1 MRSTIR
7 SVRRTADFRSTACR
21 WLLFL
26 GTSLAGLAT
35 VHAATLNPAVL
46 PRIEAATFEVVQAKP
61 IADPLTYEK
70 PLPLDLLP
78 YQERTDKYHSI
89 GTAFAIG
96 PNRYVTAG
104 HVLLA
109 GVASLW
115 GPIELRDA
123 KGKVY
128 AIDKIEK
135 FSLRKDF
142 VVFSLA
148 TQPTDAA
155 TLPIDAKPTLNTVV
169 YAVGNALGTGV
180 VIRDGLYTSD
190 TPEQQ
195 DGQWKWLR
203 FSAAASPGN
212 SGGPLLDQQGKVI
225 GVVLMKSMN
234 ENLNYA
240 LPISEVLNAPDHLAV
255 INERAPYQFAVFD
268 TTLSNLFKAQF
279 ALPVSLADFNTS
291 FLEAR
296 NAYADSQLKAL
307 LAQESDR
314 LFPRGAGS
322 SRLLHAVPS
331 LDSFPRLIV
340 RNGNG
345 DWGLSAK
352 RGPRTPLSGNGYL
365 DVGEA
370 GHSLLFHLRRPDSV
384 SAQQLYHDP
393 AQLIDLVAKTGFLR
407 RTVGTERVRIT
418 GIGKPQQDTV
428 YTDAWQRHWQ
438 VRVWPMP
445 YANGLVISFSLPV
458 PDGYA
463 TLLQLV
469 PPANAHDNLIDM
481 RAMTNFVQVAYDGTL
496 AQWRDYLSQ
505 TALLPTVFH
514 DIRIKADY
522 GRRFSY
528 ASPRLDFSF
537 GPKLQPIT
545 ANSTL
550 TLGLGYFSDHD
561 KVVWDVGDVRVKAD
575 ASDPY
580 RINLER
586 HVQPSAD
593 LDDAFQ
599 SAWRKLVQGQ
609 YPFDGVPHSVGGMMR
624 AVKAVPLAAGASPDV
639 RYSVFYGVEGI
650 TPPATVKT
658 GFDQL
663 MKGVH
668 VREH

>member
-1 MRSTIR
+1 
-7 SVRRTADFRSTACR
+7 
-21 WLLFL
+21 LLL
-26 GTSLAGLAT
+26 IGIGLAGIAAT
-35 VHAATLNPAVL
+35 HAATLDPAVL

-61 IADPLTYEK
+61 TADPLTYEK

-78 YQERTDKYHSI
+78 YQERIDKYHSI

-109 GVASLW
+109 GVGSLW
-115 GPIELRDA
+115 GPLELRDA
-123 KGKVY
+123 KGRVY

-142 VVFSLA
+142 AVFSLA
-148 TQPTDAA
+148 TQPDGAA
-155 TLPIDAKPTLNTVV
+155 ALAIDSKPAVNTAV

-195 DGQWKWLR
+195 EGQWKWLR

-212 SGGPLLDQQGKVI
+212 SGGPLLDQDGRVI
-225 GVVLMKSMN
+225 GVVLMKSAN

-240 LPISEVLNAPDHLAV
+240 LPISEVLNAPEHLAV
-255 INERAPYQFAVFD
+255 IDERLPYQFAVFD
-268 TTLSNLFKAQF
+268 TTLSNIFKAQF
-279 ALPVSLADFNTS
+279 ALPASLASFNAS
-291 FLEAR
+291 FQGAR
-296 NAYADSQLKAL
+296 DAYADSQLKAL
-307 LAQESDR
+307 LGQESER
-314 LFPRGAGS
+314 LFPRGAGA
-322 SRLLHAVPS
+322 SRLLHSVPG

-340 RNGNG
+340 RNPNG
-345 DWGLSAK
+345 DWGLSA
-352 RGPRTPLSGNGYL
+352 RMGPRTPLAGNGYIA
-365 DVGEA
+365 VGEA
-370 GHSLLFHLRRPDSV
+370 GHSLLFHLRKPDNV
-384 SAQQLYHDP
+384 SSQQLYQDP

-418 GIGKPQQDTV
+418 GFGKPDQDTI

-438 VRVWPMP
+438 VRVWPVP
-445 YANGLVISFSLPV
+445 YANALIISFSLPV

-469 PPANAHDNLIDM
+469 PPASVHDHLIDM
-481 RAMTNFVQVAYDGTL
+481 RALTDFVQVAYDGTL
-496 AQWRDYLSQ
+496 AQWHDFLGQ
-505 TALLPTVFH
+505 TALLPALVR
-514 DIRIKADY
+514 DIHVDADY

-528 ASPRLDFSF
+528 TSPRLDFNYS
-537 GPKLQPIT
+537 PTLQPIT

-550 TLGLGYFSDHD
+550 TLGLGYFSDHG
-561 KVVWDVGDVRVKAD
+561 KVVWDVGDVWVKAD

-580 RINLER
+580 HVNIER

-599 SAWRKLVQGQ
+599 SAWRKVAQGQ
-609 YPFDGVPHSVGGMMR
+609 PPFDGVPVSADGVIR
-624 AVKAVPLAAGASPDV
+624 VTRVVPAAGASPDV
-639 RYSVFYGVEGI
+639 RYTAFYSVAGSS
-650 TPPATVKT
+650 PPATART
-658 GFDQL
+658 GLAQL
-663 MKGVH
+663 MKNLHVH
-668 VREH
+668 EH

>member
-1 MRSTIR
+1 MRMR
-7 SVRRTADFRSTACR
+7 NGFFRGADVLRSTAWRC
-21 WLLFL
+21 LLLL
-26 GTSLAGLAT
+26 GTGLAGIAAA
-35 VHAATLNPAVL
+35 HAATLDPAVL

-61 IADPLTYEK
+61 VADPLTYEK
-70 PLPLDLLP
+70 PLPLDLLQ

-109 GVASLW
+109 GVGSLW

-148 TQPTDAA
+148 TQPKDAA
-155 TLPIDAKPTLNTVV
+155 TLPVDAKPTLNTVV

-180 VIRDGLYTSD
+180 VTRDGLYTSD

-212 SGGPLLDQQGKVI
+212 SGGPLLDQDGKVI
-225 GVVLMKSMN
+225 GVVLMKSAN

-240 LPISEVLNAPDHLAV
+240 LPISEVLNAPGQAV
-255 INERAPYQFAVFD
+255 IDERAPYQFAVFD
-268 TTLSNLFKAQF
+268 TTLSNVFKAQF
-279 ALPVSLADFNTS
+279 PLPLGLAEFNAS
-291 FLEAR
+291 FQKAR

-307 LAQESDR
+307 LAQESER
-314 LFPRGAGS
+314 LFPRGAGA
-322 SRLLHAVPS
+322 SRLLHSVPQ

-340 RNGNG
+340 RNSNG
-345 DWGLSAK
+345 DWGLSA
-352 RGPRTPLSGNGYL
+352 RLGPRTPLAGNGYIA
-365 DVGEA
+365 VGEA
-370 GHSLLFHLRRPDSV
+370 GHSLLFHLRKPDNV
-384 SAQQLYHDP
+384 SSQQLYQDP
-393 AQLIDLVAKTGFLR
+393 AQLIDMVAKTGFLR

-418 GIGKPQQDTV
+418 GFGKPDQDTI

-438 VRVWPMP
+438 VRVWPVP
-445 YANGLVISFSLPV
+445 YANGMIVSFSLPV

-463 TLLQLV
+463 TMLQLV
-469 PPANAHDNLIDM
+469 PPASMHDHMIDM
-481 RAMTNFVQVAYDGTL
+481 RALTDFVQVAYDGTL
-496 AQWRDYLSQ
+496 AQWSDYLGQ
-505 TALLPTVFH
+505 TALLPAVLH
-514 DIRIKADY
+514 DIHVDADY

-528 ASPRLDFSF
+528 RSPRLDFSY
-537 GPKLQPIT
+537 GPGLQTIT

-550 TLGLGYFSDHD
+550 TLGMGYFSDHG

-586 HVQPSAD
+586 HVQPPAD

-599 SAWRKLVQGQ
+599 NAWRKLVQGN
-609 YPFDGVPHSVGGMMR
+609 YPFDGEPHSVGGEMR
-624 AVKAVPLAAGASPDV
+624 AAKAMPAVAGAAPDV
-639 RYSVFYGVEGI
+639 RYSVFYGVEDI
-650 TPPATVKT
+650 SPPATVKT
-658 GFDQL
+658 RFDQL
-663 MKGVH
+663 MKDVH
-668 VREH
+668 VHER

>member
-1 MRSTIR
+1 M
-7 SVRRTADFRSTACR
+7 
-21 WLLFL
+21 LL
-26 GTSLAGLAT
+26 GAGLAGLGAA
-35 VHAATLNPAVL
+35 HAATLDPAVL

-61 IADPLTYEK
+61 TVDPLTYEK

-96 PNRYVTAG
+96 NNRYVTAG

-109 GVASLW
+109 GVGSLW
-115 GPIELRDA
+115 GPLELRDA

-148 TQPTDAA
+148 SQPDAA
-155 TLPIDAKPTLNTVV
+155 VALAIDSKPVANTVV

-212 SGGPLLDQQGKVI
+212 SGGPLLDQTGKVI
-225 GVVLMKSMN
+225 GVVLMKSAN

-240 LPISEVLNAPDHLAV
+240 LPISEVLNAPEQVAV
-255 INERAPYQFAVFD
+255 IDERAPYQFAVFE
-268 TTLSNLFKAQF
+268 TTLSNVFKAQF
-279 ALPVSLADFNTS
+279 PLPVSLADFNAS
-291 FLEAR
+291 FLSAR
-296 NAYADSQLKAL
+296 NAYAESQLKAL

-314 LFPRGAGS
+314 LFPRGAGA
-322 SRLLHAVPS
+322 SRLLHSVPS
-331 LDSFPRLIV
+331 LDSFPRMIV
-340 RNGNG
+340 RNSNG
-345 DWGLSAK
+345 DWGLSA
-352 RGPRTPLSGNGYL
+352 RLGPRTPLSGNGYIA
-365 DVGEA
+365 VGEGA
-370 GHSLLFHLRRPDSV
+370 HSLLFHLRKPDSI

-393 AQLIDLVAKTGFLR
+393 AQLIDLVAKTGFMR
-407 RTVGTERVRIT
+407 RSVGTERVKIT
-418 GIGKPQQDTV
+418 GFGKPDQDTI

-438 VRVWPMP
+438 VRVWPVP

-469 PPANAHDNLIDM
+469 PAASANDHLIDM
-481 RAMTNFVQVAYDGTL
+481 RALTDFVQVAYDGTL
-496 AQWRDYLSQ
+496 AQWRDYLGQ
-505 TALLPTVFH
+505 TALLPAVLR
-514 DIRIKADY
+514 DIQIKADD
-522 GRRFSY
+522 GHRFSY

-537 GPKLQPIT
+537 GPTLQPIT

-550 TLGLGYFSDHD
+550 TLGLGYFSDLG

-580 RINLER
+580 HVNFQR
-586 HVQPSAD
+586 HVQPSSD
-593 LDDAFQ
+593 LDDVFQ

-609 YPFDGVPHSVGGMMR
+609 QPLDGVPVSVDGAMR
-624 AVKAVPLAAGASPDV
+624 VSAVLPLAAGASPAV
-639 RYSVFYGVEGI
+639 RYSVFYSVVGS
-650 TPPATVKT
+650 TPPASVKA
-658 GFDQL
+658 GLGQL
-663 MKGVH
+663 MKDAH

>member
-1 MRSTIR
+1 MRATNGF
-7 SVRRTADFRSTACR
+7 VRRTAALRFTACR
-21 WLLFL
+21 WLVFL
-26 GTSLAGLAT
+26 GTGLAGLAAA
-35 VHAATLNPAVL
+35 HAATLDPAVL

-61 IADPLTYEK
+61 TTDPLTYEK

-96 PNRYVTAG
+96 ANRYVTAG

-109 GVASLW
+109 GVGSLW
-115 GPIELRDA
+115 GPLELRDA

-128 AIDKIEK
+128 AIDRIEK

-142 VVFSLA
+142 AVFSLVS
-148 TQPTDAA
+148 QPDSPLALA
-155 TLPIDAKPTLNTVV
+155 IDSKPAVNTAV

-212 SGGPLLDQQGKVI
+212 SGGPLLDQGGKVI
-225 GVVLMKSMN
+225 GVVLMKSAN

-240 LPISEVLNAPDHLAV
+240 LPISEVLNAPEHQAV
-255 INERAPYQFAVFD
+255 IDERAPYQFAVFD
-268 TTLSNLFKAQF
+268 TTLSNVFKAQF
-279 ALPVSLADFNTS
+279 PLPASLADFNAS
-291 FLEAR
+291 FLKAR

-322 SRLLHAVPS
+322 SRLLHAVPQ

-345 DWGLSAK
+345 DWGLSA
-352 RGPRTPLSGNGYL
+352 RLGPRTPLSGNGYIA
-365 DVGEA
+365 VGEA
-370 GHSLLFHLRRPDSV
+370 GHSLLFHLRKPDSV
-384 SAQQLYHDP
+384 SAQQLYRDP

-418 GIGKPQQDTV
+418 GFGKPDQDTV

-438 VRVWPMP
+438 VRVWPVP
-445 YANGLVISFSLPV
+445 YANGLIISFSLPV

-469 PPANAHDNLIDM
+469 PAASAHDHLIDM
-481 RAMTNFVQVAYDGTL
+481 RALTDFVQVAYDGTL
-496 AQWRDYLSQ
+496 AQWRDYLGQ
-505 TALLPTVFH
+505 TALLPAVLH
-514 DIRIKADY
+514 DTRVDADY

-537 GPKLQPIT
+537 GPTLQPIT

-550 TLGLGYFSDHD
+550 TLGLGYFSDHG

-575 ASDPY
+575 TSDPY

-586 HVQPSAD
+586 HVQPSTD

-599 SAWRKLVQGQ
+599 SGWRKVVQGQ
-609 YPFDGVPHSVGGMMR
+609 HPFDGVPHSVDGEMR
-624 AVKAVPLAAGASPDV
+624 VVKALPLAAGASPDV
-639 RYSVFYGVEGI
+639 RYTVFYGVEGS
-650 TPPATVKT
+650 TPPATVKAM
-658 GFDQL
+658 FEQL
-663 MKGVH
+663 MKDVH
-668 VREH
+668 VHEH

>member
-1 MRSTIR
+1 MRSPIR
-7 SVRRTADFRSTACR
+7 SVRGTAASPSAVCR

-26 GTSLAGLAT
+26 GTSLAGLGAA
-35 VHAATLNPAVL
+35 HAATLNPADL

-61 IADPLTYEK
+61 TADPLTYEK

-96 PNRYVTAG
+96 NNRYVTAG

-148 TQPTDAA
+148 AQPDGAA
-155 TLPIDAKPTLNTVV
+155 ALAIDSKPAVNTVV

-212 SGGPLLDQQGKVI
+212 SGGPLLDQEGKVI

-255 INERAPYQFAVFD
+255 INERLPYQFAVFD

-279 ALPVSLADFNTS
+279 ALPASLADFNAS
-291 FLEAR
+291 FLKAR
-296 NAYADSQLKAL
+296 DAYADGQLKAL
-307 LAQESDR
+307 LAQESER

-322 SRLLHAVPS
+322 SRLLHAVPQ

-352 RGPRTPLSGNGYL
+352 RGPRTPLTGNGYL

-370 GHSLLFHLRRPDSV
+370 ARSLLFHLRRPDSV

-407 RTVGTERVRIT
+407 RTVGTERIRIT
-418 GIGKPQQDTV
+418 GFGKPQQDSV
-428 YTDAWQRHWQ
+428 YTDAWQRQWQ
-438 VRVWPMP
+438 VRVWPVP

-469 PPANAHDNLIDM
+469 PPAYAHDHMIDM
-481 RAMTNFVQVAYDGTL
+481 RALTDFVQVAYDGTL
-496 AQWRDYLSQ
+496 AQWHDYLSQ
-505 TALLPTVFH
+505 TALLPAVLH
-514 DIRIKADY
+514 DIHVDADY
-522 GRRFSY
+522 GRHFSY

-537 GPKLQPIT
+537 GPTLQPIT

-550 TLGLGYFSDHD
+550 TLGLGYFSDHG
-561 KVVWDVGDVRVKAD
+561 KVVWDVGDMRVKAD

-580 RINLER
+580 RVNIQR

-599 SAWRKLVQGQ
+599 NAWRKLVQGQ
-609 YPFDGVPHSVGGMMR
+609 YPFDGVPHSVGGEMR
-624 AVKAVPLAAGASPDV
+624 AAMAKPLAAGAAPDV
-639 RYSVFYGVEGI
+639 RYSVFYGVEGV

-658 GFDQL
+658 RFDRL
-663 MKGVH
+663 LKDVH
-668 VREH
+668 VHEH